1 MLIPLFGQNSLGA
14 YPVPGIILGAGHRKI
29 RIWTRYFNSWTFN
42 SSSKSGI
49 KFGGREKA
57 GGVLLDTMSH
67 EVCGRLSR

>member
-1 MLIPLFGQNSLGA
+1 MLIPSFSQNSLGA

-29 RIWTRYFNSWTFN
+29 IIWTRSFNSWTFR

-49 KFGGREKA
+49 KFGDREEA
-57 GGVLLDTMSH
+57 GGVPVDTMSH

>member
-1 MLIPLFGQNSLGA
+1 MLIPSFSQNSLGA

-29 RIWTRYFNSWTFN
+29 RMWTRSLNSWTLS

-49 KFGGREKA
+49 KFGGREEA
-57 GGVLLDTMSH
+57 GVVPLDTMSH